1 LTVFISNLAY
11 DVDESKLEN
20 LFKSLPGFKEVRIIK
35 HWSGKTKGYGY
46 VDFSTAVRFDFIL
59 KFEYDRFYYFRIFF
73 KQQANEALKLDR
85 TPIDGRPVFVSKNED
100 KTTNLSQQSFKYS
113 TNLEKNKL
121 FVSGLPFSTDK
132 AALEKMYTNFG
143 KVKEV
148 RIVTYKNGKSKGLA
162 YVDFEDEQSA
172 SKALVQTDGMMI
184 GEHQISVSIS
194 NPPKRKQPIDQS
206 KPESSTSMASTSLGA
221 GSLSSRINTSTTTT
235 RTTTTTTTSTFLP
248 RSQLM
253 SNRKKTLNL

>member
-1 LTVFISNLAY
+1 
-11 DVDESKLEN
+11 
-20 LFKSLPGFKEVRIIK
+20 
-35 HWSGKTKGYGY
+35 
-46 VDFSTAVRFDFIL
+46 
-59 KFEYDRFYYFRIFF
+59 
-73 KQQANEALKLDR
+73 LKLDR
-85 TPIDGRPVFVSKNED
+85 TPIDGRPVFISKNED
-100 KTTNLSQQSFKYS
+100 KTMNISQQSFKYS

-132 AALEKMYTNFG
+132 AALENLFKNFG
-143 KVKEV
+143 KVKEI

-194 NPPKRKQPIDQS
+194 NPPKRKQPADQS
-206 KPESSTSMASTSLGA
+206 KQETSTMVASTSLGA
-221 GSLSSRINTSTTTT
+221 GSLSSRISSSTSTTKSA
-235 RTTTTTTTSTFLP
+235 TTTSSTFLP

-253 SNRKKTLNL
+253 SNRKKTLNI